1 MFVGKNGNILQKQPP
16 VTERRRNQD
25 IMKPAPGIMSA
36 VHTST
41 NQTFTSFIA
50 KVMIDLLVVGTNRK
64 GGRKVDKWNMSTC

>member
-1 MFVGKNGNILQKQPP
+1 MFVGKNRNILQKQPP

-25 IMKPAPGIMSA
+25 IMKQAPGIMSA

-50 KVMIDLLVVGTNRK
+50 EVMIDLHVVGTNRK
-64 GGRKVDKWNMSTC
+64 VSRKVHKWNMSIC